1 MVDGDLEASERRV
14 GESLRLGELVESV
27 DVLFQLQSQ
36 IVYLRVQQ
44 GRAAEIE
51 PAARAQV
58 QRFPE
63 APAWR
68 AAFARTL
75 VAAGRITEAGLEL
88 ARLARRRFADVPR
101 DRGWLPALALA
112 AEVAFA
118 TSDPQAAELLAELLA
133 PFAQLSVVAGRGLLY
148 YGSVAYHLGLLDLA
162 RARWDAAIAHLEQA
176 LAAEASRGRAD
187 LGSTRRGSPTRARCS
202 AASCPGDRPR
212 AVSLATAAAELPRSA
227 GWIEVAAEARAV
239 EVGALDPAA
248 RRQRGARRSLVRE
261 LSQRSASGK
270 DFGARPSD
278 TFRARRRTRSG
289 GVEDDVRAAACVRD
303 SPSCWSPCAPAPRW
317 RS

>member
-1 MVDGDLEASERRV
+1 MRAMRTLVDGDLEASERRV

-118 TSDPQAAELLAELLA
+118 TSDPQAADLLAELLA
-133 PFAQLSVVAGRGLLY
+133 PFVQLSVVAGRGLLY
-148 YGSVAYHLGLLDLA
+148 YGSVAYHLGLLDL
-162 RARWDAAIAHLEQA
+162 
-176 LAAEASRGRAD
+176 
-187 LGSTRRGSPTRARCS
+187 TRALGRRDR
-202 AASCPGDRPR
+202 APG
-212 AVSLATAAAELPRSA
+212 A
-227 GWIEVAAEARAV
+227 
-239 EVGALDPAA
+239 
-248 RRQRGARRSLVRE
+248 GARRR
-261 LSQRSASGK
+261 
-270 DFGARPSD
+270 DP
-278 TFRARRRTRSG
+278 RARRSG
-289 GVEDDVRAAACVRD
+289 RRARDRLRARAART
-303 SPSCWSPCAPAPRW
+303 PAPEETDRA
-317 RS
+317 R